1 MIISSIEIENIKGIQ
16 HLLIK
21 QPIYPNRPN
30 ILVAPNGFGK
40 SSIAIAFR
48 SLNNGHLSL
57 KPEHYYQEI
66 MSNHPSI
73 KISINDGTVLS
84 ADECSDTISSNY
96 SIHVANNALIPTAK
110 AKHFGKVTTAKASL
124 DIEPTVIIKTIPQ
137 TEFFGYSL
145 INLKREFGDNGK
157 VLTDISQ
164 LYENETAI
172 TRIEHCVDFHI
183 FKLKTYCTKIDNIIN
198 EFNLFDSKTTALVIK
213 TSMRKS
219 MNFRDIC
226 PEFTALMNRIETE
239 LSIDNDCDGFLVTW
253 QYLATRKHL
262 GTKFGKA
269 LAYLRYLRKKQLLD
283 ETLNELNPVRDRFDI
298 KSCVKNRSLVINWP
312 KAHQISNGQR
322 DTLVF
327 VSKLLECKF
336 KESKNCIL
344 IIDEFF
350 DYLDD
355 ANLVVF
361 QYYVSTLIDSYK
373 KDKRIIFPIL
383 LTHLDP
389 NYLKHF
395 CFDDKKLNICY
406 LKDSK
411 AKIRKCLSDLVNKR
425 DDESIKENVDKYYFH
440 FYPNLDNINLTNAF
454 KNLSLNSDW
463 SKPTSFKKKIE
474 RECRRYWYEDSLE
487 YDPLSVCFSVRIR
500 IEENV
505 YNQLQKDEHK
515 REFIATH
522 STKEKLH
529 YAKSLGITI
538 PETYFLLGIVYNHPL
553 HSIDNNTAKSLA
565 LKLDNAI
572 IKQMIKNLWSSNQ
585 IIATP

>member
-1 MIISSIEIENIKGIQ
+1 MIISSIEIENVKGIQ

-48 SLNNGHLSL
+48 SLNSGHISL

-66 MSNHPSI
+66 TSNHPSI

-84 ADECSDTISSNY
+84 ADEYSDTISSNY

-110 AKHFGKVTTAKASL
+110 AKHFGKITTAKASL

-137 TEFFGYSL
+137 RELFGYSL
-145 INLKREFGDNGK
+145 IMMKRKFGNNGK

-164 LYENETAI
+164 LYENEAAI
-172 TRIEHCVDFHI
+172 TKIENCVDFHI
-183 FKLKTYCTKIDNIIN
+183 FELKTYRTKAQNIIDA
-198 EFNLFDSKTTALVIK
+198 FNLFDSKTTAIGIK
-213 TSMRKS
+213 TSMSES

-226 PEFTALMNRIETE
+226 PEFTTLMNNIESE
-239 LSIDNDCDGFLVTW
+239 LSIDNDCDGFLATW
-253 QYLATRKHL
+253 QYLVTRKDL
-262 GTKFGKA
+262 GIKFRKA
-269 LAYLRYLRKKQLLD
+269 LAYLRYIKQKQLLD
-283 ETLNELNPVRDRFDI
+283 ETLNELNPVRDRFDF
-298 KSCVKNRSLVINWP
+298 KSCEKDRSLVINWP

-327 VSKLLECKF
+327 ISKLLECKF

-361 QYYVSTLIDSYK
+361 QYYISTLIDSYK

-411 AKIRKCLSDLVNKR
+411 AKVGKCLSDLVNKR
-425 DDESIKENVDKYYFH
+425 DDESIKDDVDKYYFH
-440 FYPNLDNINLTNAF
+440 FYPYLDNSSFA
-454 KNLSLNSDW
+454 SDLG
-463 SKPTSFKKKIE
+463 
-474 RECRRYWYEDSLE
+474 RRPGE
-487 YDPLSVCFSVRIR
+487 V
-500 IEENV
+500 
-505 YNQLQKDEHK
+505 
-515 REFIATH
+515 
-522 STKEKLH
+522 
-529 YAKSLGITI
+529 
-538 PETYFLLGIVYNHPL
+538 
-553 HSIDNNTAKSLA
+553 
-565 LKLDNAI
+565 
-572 IKQMIKNLWSSNQ
+572 
-585 IIATP
+585 

>member
-226 PEFTALMNRIETE
+226 PEFTTLMN
-239 LSIDNDCDGFLVTW
+239 LSFSISCT
-253 QYLATRKHL
+253 Q
-262 GTKFGKA
+262 
-269 LAYLRYLRKKQLLD
+269 
-283 ETLNELNPVRDRFDI
+283 
-298 KSCVKNRSLVINWP
+298 KS
-312 KAHQISNGQR
+312 
-322 DTLVF
+322 
-327 VSKLLECKF
+327 
-336 KESKNCIL
+336 
-344 IIDEFF
+344 
-350 DYLDD
+350 
-355 ANLVVF
+355 
-361 QYYVSTLIDSYK
+361 
-373 KDKRIIFPIL
+373 
-383 LTHLDP
+383 
-389 NYLKHF
+389 
-395 CFDDKKLNICY
+395 
-406 LKDSK
+406 
-411 AKIRKCLSDLVNKR
+411 
-425 DDESIKENVDKYYFH
+425 
-440 FYPNLDNINLTNAF
+440 
-454 KNLSLNSDW
+454 
-463 SKPTSFKKKIE
+463 
-474 RECRRYWYEDSLE
+474 
-487 YDPLSVCFSVRIR
+487 
-500 IEENV
+500 
-505 YNQLQKDEHK
+505 
-515 REFIATH
+515 
-522 STKEKLH
+522 
-529 YAKSLGITI
+529 
-538 PETYFLLGIVYNHPL
+538 
-553 HSIDNNTAKSLA
+553 
-565 LKLDNAI
+565 
-572 IKQMIKNLWSSNQ
+572 
-585 IIATP
+585 